1 MDDYA
6 TGTMTICQKD
16 RPLRICH
23 IEIRNFRG
31 IRALAWHVKGDF
43 NCVIGAGDTCKT
55 TILTALDYA
64 LSPRTA
70 LSFDD
75 SDFFGQDVEQD
86 LVIQVTLSG
95 WDETQPDIL
104 KFFQE
109 KAFAQFKCG
118 LDDTGPLPEPASDD
132 RVAVSVSLRVDKSLE
147 PKWFV
152 VKGRDE
158 GEGVERKPLYAID
171 RAALGLSRLDTFADY
186 HFTWGRNTI
195 LTRLST
201 DREGNLSA
209 VLSELAR
216 GMRQTDV
223 SAHEGVAECQTVA
236 DTVLEESQNA
246 GVRLTALSP
255 RIDIQ
260 RQAVGAGALSLHEDR
275 VPLRN
280 KGSGSKKLIA
290 TAMQMKLHD
299 GKNISLI
306 DEIEMGLEPHRIRGL
321 IQRLRNAGQ
330 QILATTHSPVVIR
343 ELNVAANELYVCK
356 RDVSGRVTLESLAI
370 VPGIQG
376 SVRTNAEAF
385 LGSKIIA
392 CEGPTEIGCL
402 RAYDLYRLD
411 ESNPPVWTLATAYFN
426 CMGGGRIAE
435 ACRQL
440 VGLGYRTAALCD
452 NDAPDQLN
460 AKQVEELRALGV
472 HVCQWDDANFT
483 ERQLFGDLPWSRI
496 PALLET
502 ICSNHDTIALASIV
516 DRIIKDP
523 RVAGQDLGTD
533 PVTWAESPVI
543 RQVLGDLAHRGGW
556 IKRIDYAEAAF
567 GFALPHLPDDTVIKS
582 RLAVLWDW
590 IQQDE

>member
-1 MDDYA
+1 M
-6 TGTMTICQKD
+6 
-16 RPLRICH
+16 
-23 IEIRNFRG
+23 
-31 IRALAWHVKGDF
+31 KGDF
-43 NCVIGAGDTCKT
+43 NCIVGAGDTCKT

-64 LSPRTA
+64 LSPRTV
-70 LSFDD
+70 LSVDD

-95 WDETQPDIL
+95 WDETLPDIR

-109 KAFAQFKCG
+109 KAFARFKCG
-118 LDDTGPLPEPASDD
+118 LDDTGPLPEPISDD
-132 RVAVSVSLRVDKSLE
+132 QVAVSVSLRVDKSLE

-152 VKGRDE
+152 VKGRDK
-158 GEGVERKPLYAID
+158 GEGVEKKPIYSSD
-171 RAALGLSRLDTFADY
+171 RAMLGLTRLDTFTDY

-223 SAHEGVAECQTVA
+223 STHEGVADCQTVA
-236 DTVLEESQNA
+236 NTVRQESQNA

-260 RQAVGAGALSLHEDR
+260 RQAVGAGALSLHEGR

-321 IQRLRNAGQ
+321 IQRLRHAGQ

-343 ELNVAANELYVCK
+343 ELNVADDELYVCK
-356 RDVSGRVTLESLAI
+356 RDVSGRVTLESLAV

-376 SVRTNAEAF
+376 PVRTNAEAF

-402 RAYDLYRLD
+402 RAYDIYRLD
-411 ESNPPVWTLATAYFN
+411 ESDPPVWTLATAYFN

-452 NDAPDQLN
+452 NDAQDQLN
-460 AKQVEELRALGV
+460 AREVEELRVRGV
-472 HVCQWDDANFT
+472 HVCQWDEGNCT
-483 ERQLFGDLPWSRI
+483 EHQLFRDLPWSHI
-496 PALLET
+496 PALLKT
-502 ICSNHDTIALASIV
+502 MCSNHDTIAFTSIV
-516 DRIIKDP
+516 DHIIKDP
-523 RVAGQDLGTD
+523 RIAGQNLGTD
-533 PVTWAESPVI
+533 PATWVECHVI
-543 RQVLGDLAHRGGW
+543 RQVMGDLARKGGW

-567 GFALPHLPDDTVIKS
+567 GFALPHLPNDSVIKS

-590 IQQDE
+590 VQRDE